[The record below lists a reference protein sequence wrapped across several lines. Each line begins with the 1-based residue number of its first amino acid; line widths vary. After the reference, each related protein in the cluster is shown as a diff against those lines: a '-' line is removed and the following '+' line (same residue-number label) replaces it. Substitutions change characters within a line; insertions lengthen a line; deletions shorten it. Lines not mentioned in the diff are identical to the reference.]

1 MPLSAVT
8 NGILRPENQVATS
21 RSRQIHVIASP
32 MPTKTRATSA
42 APYDS
47 ARANPACASTSKI
60 APVSITLR
68 GPYRSTSSPTGIC
81 IPA

>member
-1 MPLSAVT
+1 MPLRAVT
-8 NGILRPENQVATS
+8 NGILRPANQVVTS
-21 RSRQIHVIASP
+21 RSRQIQVIASP

-47 ARANPACASTSKI
+47 ERANPACASVSTI

-68 GPYRSTSSPTGIC
+68 GP
-81 IPA
+81 